1 MWSGRE
7 DEARTGQTRRV
18 GAGIGGRE
26 GGRTLQTLKPQ
37 TLDSMCNTQRT
48 HTSPTHTI
56 ISLTTTLPLN
66 YVLPLMSAGPRAVGL
81 RA

>member
-1 MWSGRE
+1 
-7 DEARTGQTRRV
+7 
-18 GAGIGGRE
+18 
-26 GGRTLQTLKPQ
+26 
-37 TLDSMCNTQRT
+37 MCNTQRT